1 MKKPFFFRQ
10 RSIFLSF
17 FWPRSMCS
25 NRGPVSPL
33 LGIFYTQSES
43 ANLGSRI
50 QNTRQKMYEYKCFLF
65 LMPAHLA
72 VCGLNVLNPISGEE
86 LYIIDG
92 DGPQVPAPAIG
103 HLLLRWRVQ
112 GEAGG

>member
-1 MKKPFFFRQ
+1 
-10 RSIFLSF
+10 
-17 FWPRSMCS
+17 
-25 NRGPVSPL
+25 
-33 LGIFYTQSES
+33 
-43 ANLGSRI
+43 
-50 QNTRQKMYEYKCFLF
+50 
-65 LMPAHLA
+65 MPAHLA

>member
-1 MKKPFFFRQ
+1 
-10 RSIFLSF
+10 
-17 FWPRSMCS
+17 MCS

-50 QNTRQKMYEYKCFLF
+50 QTHGKKCTGYEYKCFLF

-92 DGPQVPAPAIG
+92 DGPRVPAPAIG